1 MSIKR
6 WERENYV
13 VREEDFDGAL
23 HMFVVWQYGI
33 PQEIVPNTI
42 EDMESII
49 KDLDEGADVKGWEDG
64 NGNPV
69 YIHNSMFERLRYF
82 LENETISYEDF
93 TETYEDLPV
102 TYENNGQSGLEIGTT
117 WYTASFEGESFDFR
131 IG

>member
-64 NGNPV
+64 NGNSV
-69 YIHNSMFERLRYF
+69 YLQNSMWERLKF
-82 LENETISYEDF
+82 LLEDQTISYSEF
-93 TETYEDLPV
+93 IEKYEDLPV
-102 TYENNGQSGLEIGTT
+102 DYENNGDSGLEIGTK